1 MKKIIKHEF
10 YYKLSGT
17 IIYFILS
24 LPGLSIL
31 FLFPVRK
38 LLLDENSKEFQIT
51 KYLLNDFS
59 KIIHENI
66 NTSLI
71 KNILVTGENEEC
83 PENFTMLS
91 IKNEYYGNFTK
102 FFGKKSICI
111 ERMNNSKYSYRN
123 ILKQLEANNNEGKK
137 LCGELSKDSNRN
149 LYVDHDESCPLTN
162 ISFFSEKEAINLKCQ
177 YHLIESSINNKVALC
192 PIFGQKDSF
201 TSIAIINI
209 NIINNIRQCVEN
221 PFSINSRSCEFHD
234 NNECFFEDNF
244 IEIPL
249 LVINNNFYPNYLS
262 QWNLANDNNI
272 EHDFCNK
279 EFVFHIFVSG
289 YVNFTSK
296 NWDEF
301 EEEFPS
307 DNLENNALHKAVSI
321 FNKYSKNIDRVFYLL
336 SCILFCFSLIQF
348 FLQILLYYTEIRVSI
363 IYIIYGSILLVLKIL
378 SYFGMTINHYL
389 FYLKIEK
396 VYVVLVDIYKNQIL
410 ELYSSIRNRFI
421 VNIIIFSIVGLF
433 IICADFII
441 YFFNIT
447 LDWEGFFTT
456 VKKGKNKPPIINEK
470 DIIDNLSKKKDKRIG
485 KADSLKN
492 LNEYQL
498 SENEVPNNEDTN
510 KQYHDN
516 FIDMLKNESKKY
528 SENKLTNDFDNKSKK
543 DYVIKTLKNP
553 YKQSNNDS
561 NIQNDNIVNSIENIS
576 NSFSN
581 AKKISLKFVFKNEL
595 QKSYEIKILNNKTFE
610 DATEK
615 LKKVYPELKDKKM
628 RVFQYDSQI
637 INKNKTLKDNGII
650 EDTRIIILP

>member
-1 MKKIIKHEF
+1 MKKIIKYEF
-10 YYKLSGT
+10 YYKIFG
-17 IIYFILS
+17 IILYFIIS

-38 LLLDENSKEFQIT
+38 FLLDENSTVFKIETF
-51 KYLLNDFS
+51 LLNDFS

-71 KNILVTGENEEC
+71 KNITVTGENEEC
-83 PENFTMLS
+83 PENFTILS
-91 IKNEYYGNFTK
+91 IKNQYYGNFTK
-102 FFGKKSICI
+102 FFGKKSICV

-123 ILKQLEANNNEGKK
+123 ILKRLDASNNEGKK

-162 ISFFSEKEAINLKCQ
+162 IFFCSEKEAINFNYQ
-177 YHLIESSINNKVALC
+177 YYLIESSSNNRVVLC

-201 TSIAIINI
+201 TSTAIINI
-209 NIINNIRQCVEN
+209 NINNNIKQCVEN
-221 PFSINSRSCEFHD
+221 PLSINSKSCEFHD
-234 NNECFFEDNF
+234 DNECFFEDNF

-249 LVINNNFYPNYLS
+249 MVTNNNFYPHYLS

-279 EFVFHIFVSG
+279 EFFFHIFVSG
-289 YVNFTSK
+289 YTNFTSE
-296 NWDEF
+296 NLDEF
-301 EEEFPS
+301 ELEFPS

-348 FLQILLYYTEIRVSI
+348 ILQILLHYTEIRVSI
-363 IYIIYGSILLVLKIL
+363 IYFIYGSILLLLKIL
-378 SYFGMTINHYL
+378 SYFGMIIYHYL
-389 FYLKIEK
+389 FFLKIEK
-396 VYVVLVDIYKNQIL
+396 VYVVLVDIYRNKIL

-421 VNIIIFSIVGLF
+421 AKIIIISIVGLL

-441 YFFNIT
+441 YFFNLT
-447 LDWEGFFTT
+447 LDWEGFFIT

-470 DIIDNLSKKKDKRIG
+470 DIKDNLSDKKDKKISN
-485 KADSLKN
+485 ADPLNN
-492 LNEYQL
+492 LNEYKL
-498 SENEVPNNEDTN
+498 SDNEVLNNED
-510 KQYHDN
+510 
-516 FIDMLKNESKKY
+516 INESKQY
-528 SENKLTNDFDNKSKK
+528 SENIFKNDFDNKSKK
-543 DYVIKTLKNP
+543 DSVFKTLKNP
-553 YKQSNNDS
+553 YKQSHKDS
-561 NIQNDNIVNSIENIS
+561 NIQNDNVVDSIENIL
-576 NSFSN
+576 NPISN

-595 QKSYEIKILNNKTFE
+595 QKSYEIKILNNKIFE
-610 DATEK
+610 DAIEK
-615 LKKVYPELKDKKM
+615 LKKLYPELKDKKM
-628 RVFQYDSQI
+628 RIFQYDSQI

>member
-1 MKKIIKHEF
+1 MKKRIKNEF
-10 YYKLSGT
+10 YYKVSG
-17 IIYFILS
+17 IMLYFILS

-149 LYVDHDESCPLTN
+149 LYVDHDESCPLTY
-162 ISFFSEKEAINLKCQ
+162 IIFSSEKEAKKFNYQ
-177 YHLIESSINNKVALC
+177 YYIIDYSENNNIVLC
-192 PIFGQKDSF
+192 PIFEQKDF
-201 TSIAIINI
+201 TSIAITNI
-209 NIINNIRQCVEN
+209 NNNNNIKKCVEI
-221 PFSINSRSCEFHD
+221 PFSINSKSCEFHD

-249 LVINNNFYPNYLS
+249 MEINNGLYPHYLS
-262 QWNLANDNNI
+262 QWNLVNDNNI
-272 EHDFCNK
+272 EHDFCNI
-279 EFVFHIFVSG
+279 EFFFHIFVSG

-296 NWDEF
+296 NLDEF
-301 EEEFPS
+301 ELEFPS
-307 DNLENNALHKAVSI
+307 DNFENNALHKAVSI

-378 SYFGMTINHYL
+378 SYFGMTINH
-389 FYLKIEK
+389 
-396 VYVVLVDIYKNQIL
+396 
-410 ELYSSIRNRFI
+410 
-421 VNIIIFSIVGLF
+421 
-433 IICADFII
+433 
-441 YFFNIT
+441 
-447 LDWEGFFTT
+447 
-456 VKKGKNKPPIINEK
+456 
-470 DIIDNLSKKKDKRIG
+470 
-485 KADSLKN
+485 
-492 LNEYQL
+492 
-498 SENEVPNNEDTN
+498 
-510 KQYHDN
+510 
-516 FIDMLKNESKKY
+516 
-528 SENKLTNDFDNKSKK
+528 
-543 DYVIKTLKNP
+543 
-553 YKQSNNDS
+553 
-561 NIQNDNIVNSIENIS
+561 
-576 NSFSN
+576 
-581 AKKISLKFVFKNEL
+581 
-595 QKSYEIKILNNKTFE
+595 
-610 DATEK
+610 
-615 LKKVYPELKDKKM
+615 
-628 RVFQYDSQI
+628 
-637 INKNKTLKDNGII
+637 
-650 EDTRIIILP
+650 

>member
-1 MKKIIKHEF
+1 MKKKIKYEF
-10 YYKLSGT
+10 YYKISG
-17 IIYFILS
+17 IILYFILS

-38 LLLDENSKEFQIT
+38 FLLDENSTVFKIETF
-51 KYLLNDFS
+51 LLNDFS

-71 KNILVTGENEEC
+71 KNITVTGENEEC
-83 PENFTMLS
+83 PENFTILS
-91 IKNEYYGNFTK
+91 IKNQYYGNFTK
-102 FFGKKSICI
+102 FFGKKSICV

-123 ILKQLEANNNEGKK
+123 ILKQLEANSNEGKK

-162 ISFFSEKEAINLKCQ
+162 IFFCSEKEAINFNYQ
-177 YHLIESSINNKVALC
+177 YYLIESSSNNRVVLC

-201 TSIAIINI
+201 TSTAIINL
-209 NIINNIRQCVEN
+209 NINNNIKQCVEN
-221 PFSINSRSCEFHD
+221 PLSINSKSCEFHD
-234 NNECFFEDNF
+234 DNECFFEDNF

-249 LVINNNFYPNYLS
+249 MVTNNNFYPHYLS

-279 EFVFHIFVSG
+279 EFFFHIFISG
-289 YVNFTSK
+289 YVNFTSI
-296 NWDEF
+296 NLADF
-301 EEEFPS
+301 ELEFPS

-348 FLQILLYYTEIRVSI
+348 ILQILLHYTEIRVSI
-363 IYIIYGSILLVLKIL
+363 IYFIYGSILLLLKIL
-378 SYFGMTINHYL
+378 SYFGMIIYHYL
-389 FYLKIEK
+389 FFLKIEK
-396 VYVVLVDIYKNQIL
+396 VYVVLVDIYRNKIL

-421 VNIIIFSIVGLF
+421 AKTIIFSIVGLL

-441 YFFNIT
+441 YFFNLT
-447 LDWEGFFTT
+447 LDWEGFFIT

-470 DIIDNLSKKKDKRIG
+470 DIKDNLSDKKDKKISN
-485 KADSLKN
+485 ADPLNN
-492 LNEYQL
+492 LNEYKL
-498 SENEVPNNEDTN
+498 SDNEVLNNED
-510 KQYHDN
+510 
-516 FIDMLKNESKKY
+516 INESKQY
-528 SENKLTNDFDNKSKK
+528 SENIFKNDFDNKSKK
-543 DYVIKTLKNP
+543 DSVFKTLKNP
-553 YKQSNNDS
+553 YKQSHKDS
-561 NIQNDNIVNSIENIS
+561 NIQNDNVVDSIENIL
-576 NSFSN
+576 NPISN

-595 QKSYEIKILNNKTFE
+595 QKQKFYEIKILNNKIFE
-610 DATEK
+610 DAIEK
-615 LKKVYPELKDKKM
+615 LKKLYPELKDKKM
-628 RVFQYDSQI
+628 RIFQYDSQI